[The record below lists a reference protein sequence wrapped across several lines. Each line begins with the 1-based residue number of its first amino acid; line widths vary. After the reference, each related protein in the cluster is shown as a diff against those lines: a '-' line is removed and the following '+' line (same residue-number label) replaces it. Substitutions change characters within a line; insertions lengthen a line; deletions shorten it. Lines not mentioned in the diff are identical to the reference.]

1 MARTSLEWNNCPVF
15 CYTKKTSYFTYIL
28 KFFMVPVNTS
38 PSYVCNETKKL
49 LIILLLIIITYLC
62 IILKTYQL
70 KLNLGM
76 ATLLCNTD
84 FLPQEGVANVHRN
97 VLINMIFFK
106 CCYIYGFIFWF
117 GFVVWKRIHNKNNNG

>member
-1 MARTSLEWNNCPVF
+1 MEQLPSFLLHQKNL
-15 CYTKKTSYFTYIL
+15 SYFTYIL

-97 VLINMIFFK
+97 LLITMIFFNVVIFMVLFFGLVLLCGK
-106 CCYIYGFIFWF
+106 GFIIKIIM
-117 GFVVWKRIHNKNNNG
+117 VNN

>member
-1 MARTSLEWNNCPVF
+1 MEQLPSFLLHQKNL
-15 CYTKKTSYFTYIL
+15 SYFTYIL

-38 PSYVCNETKKL
+38 PSYVYNETKKL

-76 ATLLCNTD
+76 AALLCNTD
-84 FLPQEGVANVHRN
+84 FLPQEGVHECSQKLANKHDFFFYVVIFM
-97 VLINMIFFK
+97 VLFFGLVLLCGK
-106 CCYIYGFIFWF
+106 GFIIKIIM
-117 GFVVWKRIHNKNNNG
+117 VNN

>member
-1 MARTSLEWNNCPVF
+1 MEQLPSFLLHQKNL
-15 CYTKKTSYFTYIL
+15 SYFTYIL

-76 ATLLCNTD
+76 AALLCNTD

-97 VLINMIFFK
+97 VLIVIFMVLFFGLVLLCGK
-106 CCYIYGFIFWF
+106 GFIIKIIM
-117 GFVVWKRIHNKNNNG
+117 VNN